1 MSSLDAHVLATL
13 VAEMRRLERLGR
25 TVLDQLATDDQ
36 VNHLLDPDANSLAII
51 VRHVAGNMRSRW
63 TDFLTTDG
71 EKPDR
76 NRDGEFDLQTRWT
89 RAQLREAWD
98 AGWTCTFAALD
109 ALTPADLAREVR
121 IRGEALTVLEAIVR
135 QVAHYAQHV
144 GQMLLLG
151 KHLLGP
157 AWKTPSIPR
166 GQSAAK
172 PWAYKGDG
180 KK

>member
-1 MSSLDAHVLATL
+1 MSSIDAHALTTL
-13 VAEMRRLERLGR
+13 IGEMRRLERLGR
-25 TVLDQLATDDQ
+25 TVIDQLTADDQ
-36 VNHLLDPDANSLAII
+36 VNHRLDPEANSLAII
-51 VRHVAGNMRSRW
+51 VRHLAGNMRSRW
-63 TDFLTTDG
+63 TDFLGSDG

-76 NRDGEFDLQTRWT
+76 NRDGEFDLQTHWT
-89 RAQLREAWD
+89 RAQLRDAWEM
-98 AGWTCTFAALD
+98 GWAYTLGALD

-166 GQSAAK
+166 GQSTAK
-172 PWAYKGDG
+172 NWAQSRTFW
-180 KK
+180 